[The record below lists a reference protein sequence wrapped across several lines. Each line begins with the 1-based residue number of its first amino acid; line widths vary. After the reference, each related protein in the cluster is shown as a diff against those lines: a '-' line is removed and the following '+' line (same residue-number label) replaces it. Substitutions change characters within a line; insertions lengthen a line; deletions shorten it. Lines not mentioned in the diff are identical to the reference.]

1 MLLILTVGELGL
13 FEMALSFLSI
23 SQPRMHQLENLCVRH
38 NDNLVRIPKHLQLAK
53 FIENFKP
60 SFGN

>member
-1 MLLILTVGELGL
+1 MLLILTVGALGL

-23 SQPRMHQLENLCVRH
+23 SQPRMHQFKNLCVRH
-38 NDNLVRIPKHLQLAK
+38 NINLVRIPKHPQLAK
-53 FIENFKP
+53 FIDNFKP